1 MFYIKSLFMEN
12 SVIISKFSVYK
23 NIIGIYKIYEAKLPK
38 QVSNVFYSVH
48 LNLKKYILMVVVG
61 FNAFTV
67 LVAAG

>member
-23 NIIGIYKIYEAKLPK
+23 NIKRLYKIYEAKLPK